1 MAYCGTR
8 CTVDFH
14 RKALYSFPLSLFSL
28 VSGFLSFHFFPF
40 SVSVS
45 FIAPLTWFMYFRH
58 LPKVFAAQD
67 LSTYLHC
74 DIKGSHFEIT
84 TFPLNKK
91 KKRFLVAMVTSA
103 I

>member
-14 RKALYSFPLSLFSL
+14 RKAFYCLPFSHLFHGSFPLI
-28 VSGFLSFHFFPF
+28 FPF
-40 SVSVS
+40 SVSFS
-45 FIAPLTWFMYFRH
+45 FITPLNWFMYFRQ
-58 LPKVFAAQD
+58 LPKVFTAQN

-74 DIKGSHFEIT
+74 DVKGSHFEIT

-91 KKRFLVAMVTSA
+91 KKRFLVAMVMSA